1 MDHLKMKK
9 QQFNW
14 NYAKAIIIRTVQQS
28 LTSMR
33 PTVQTYA
40 VVSTLLLGTFHA
52 AHAGVVLLV
61 SMDRFQ
67 TKLTDYSYLHN
78 THVCFHQLIKTAPM
92 KPLIIFQEW

>member
-1 MDHLKMKK
+1 
-9 QQFNW
+9 
-14 NYAKAIIIRTVQQS
+14 
-28 LTSMR
+28 MR

-61 SMDRFQ
+61 SMYRFQ

-78 THVCFHQLIKTAPM
+78 THVCVH
-92 KPLIIFQEW
+92 